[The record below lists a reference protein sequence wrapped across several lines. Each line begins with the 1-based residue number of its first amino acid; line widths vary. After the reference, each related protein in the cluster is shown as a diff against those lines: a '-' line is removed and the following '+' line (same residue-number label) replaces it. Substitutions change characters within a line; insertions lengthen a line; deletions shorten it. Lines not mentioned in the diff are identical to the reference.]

1 MQLIDIKNKTS
12 LNSTQRANQRRID
25 QPMLVY
31 YSNNYTLFSNDTPV
45 APEIDPE
52 ATGPPPALPQ

>member
-1 MQLIDIKNKTS
+1 MQLTDIKNETS

-31 YSNNYTLFSNDTPV
+31 YSFNYTLFNNDTPAAV
-45 APEIDPE
+45 EE
-52 ATGPPPALPQ
+52 TEEGVPPPPKPQ